1 MIVLTPITLLASA
14 WLFGQ
19 SARGSKAA
27 LATALLL
34 LLAGLWFLT
43 LALG

>member
-43 LALG
+43 LTLD